1 MGTRICF
8 SLGVPT
14 EETEKI
20 EQLSSVPQ
28 IPTGWREEETWVSSG
43 TGEEPGEEGMGGGW
57 GGGGSWERRPAVT
70 CKHLA

>member
-14 EETEKI
+14 EETEKV

-28 IPTGWREEETWVSSG
+28 IPTGWGEEETWVSLG

-57 GGGGSWERRPAVT
+57 EEEGAGSAGPR
-70 CKHLA
+70 

>member
-28 IPTGWREEETWVSSG
+28 IPTGWGEEETRVSLGLERSQERREWV
-43 TGEEPGEEGMGGGW
+43 
-57 GGGGSWERRPAVT
+57 GGGGRERRPVAT
-70 CKHLA
+70 CKHPA